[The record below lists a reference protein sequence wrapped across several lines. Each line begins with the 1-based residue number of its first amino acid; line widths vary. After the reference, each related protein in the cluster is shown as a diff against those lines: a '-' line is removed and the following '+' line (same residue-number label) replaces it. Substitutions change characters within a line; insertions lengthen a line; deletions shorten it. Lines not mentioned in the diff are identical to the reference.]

1 MHYVP
6 FRTLVRRAIA
16 LACLLPLA
24 ALGQTLNIS
33 NDVQSIATL
42 NDTTA
47 TLTGKAELHVTG
59 TSSPLAGST
68 VIHLNSSDAWF
79 FMDGIRPS
87 EVISTHLGR
96 VRVSGANA
104 INGTNVRV
112 TQYGNGT
119 VVIPHAPDFG
129 ALQVYDGQNLSG
141 SSASLTCYTAYDDT
155 SLGSFANAIRS
166 FRLKRGYTA
175 TIATEANG
183 TGHSRNYVAS
193 EGDLEITLLPAAL
206 DNAASFV
213 RVFPWVWTVKKGV
226 AGNIANDVD
235 ARWFY
240 NWNIDQNSAADL
252 EYVPIR
258 QQRWWPGLGQNWQ
271 TRGSNQLLGYNEP
284 NSADQS
290 NIAVGD
296 AVWSW
301 PDLLGTGLRLGSPAP
316 TDGGLNNW
324 LYPFMTQTAAENK
337 RVDFVAVHY
346 YRGHSDPANP
356 TGAANQFY
364 NFLLG
369 VYNTTRKPIWIT
381 EWNNGANWVSEPDPT
396 FAQQQATI
404 AAMLNMLENAHF
416 VERYAIYSWVEEVR
430 QLHYNAGGLTP
441 AGETYRDRISRIG
454 YLQEMPDPGT
464 SAQALYTFNADARD
478 SSGNGH
484 DTMIVGN
491 PVHVTGQTG
500 NALSFD
506 GTHDHLVVSGR
517 LGDSTDFT
525 FAGWVYPNST
535 AGWQRVFDFGDGT
548 LRYMFLSPRSGGGQ
562 LRFAI
567 NTGSGEQTLSA
578 SALPTGT
585 WSHVAVTI
593 SGNTGKLFVNGALVA
608 TNTSMSANPA
618 DVGTRLNYIGKSQF
632 GADPLFNGRLDD
644 LRFHPAALTDAE
656 VSALAAFVPSPW
668 VSADIGAVAAT
679 GAASYNAGTFTVT
692 GSGADIAGMADEFRY
707 VYQPGSGDGSII
719 ARVASVQNTA
729 PDAKAGVMYREST
742 AANSAFAAAYVTPG
756 VGVIF
761 QRRTSTGGGTASTIV
776 SGVTAPRWVRLTRAG
791 NNFTA
796 YYSSNGS
803 SWTQI
808 GSTLSIPMASAVQM
822 GLCVTSHLDGTL
834 CTSTIDSIT
843 ATP

>member
-1 MHYVP
+1 MVRCFVAAACFAP
-6 FRTLVRRAIA
+6 LVTF
-16 LACLLPLA
+16 
-24 ALGQTLNIS
+24 GQTMNID
-33 NDVQSIATL
+33 NDVQSVATL
-42 NDTTA
+42 DNTTA

-59 TSSPLAGST
+59 AGSPLSGST
-68 VIHLNSSDAWF
+68 VIHLNSADAWF
-79 FMDGIRPS
+79 FMDSIRPGT
-87 EVISTHLGR
+87 VISTHLSR

-104 INGTNVRV
+104 VNGTNVRV
-112 TQYGNGT
+112 AQYGNGA
-119 VVIPHAPDFG
+119 VVIPHAPAFG
-129 ALQVYDGQNLSG
+129 ALQVYNGQNLTG
-141 SSASLTCYTAYDDT
+141 SSTSLTPYTAYDDAA
-155 SLGSFANAIRS
+155 LGSFANAIRS

-183 TGHSRNYVAS
+183 TGHSRNYVAAD
-193 EGDLEITLLPAAL
+193 GDLEITLLPTAL
-206 DNAASFV
+206 DNAVSFV
-213 RVFPWVWTVKKGV
+213 RIFPWVWTVKKGV
-226 AGNIANDVD
+226 AGNIANDVN
-235 ARWFY
+235 AWWFY
-240 NWNIDQNSAADL
+240 NWNIDQNSTADL

-301 PDLLGTGLRLGSPAP
+301 PDLLGTGLRVGSPAP
-316 TDGGLNNW
+316 TDGGLSSW

-346 YRGHSDPANP
+346 YRGFSNPADPN
-356 TGAANQFY
+356 GAANQFY

-369 VYNTTRKPIWIT
+369 IYNTTKKPIWIT
-381 EWNNGANWVSEPDPT
+381 EWNNGANWVAEPDPT

-404 AAMLNMLENAHF
+404 AAMLTMLENAHF

-441 AGETYRDRISRIG
+441 AGVTYRDRVSKIG

-464 SAQALYTFNADARD
+464 TADALYAFDSNARD

-484 DTMIVGN
+484 DTMVVGN
-491 PVHVTGQTG
+491 PSSVTGQVG

-506 GTHDHLVVSGR
+506 GTSDHLVASSK

-548 LRYMFLSPRSGGGQ
+548 LRYLFLSPRSSGGQ

-567 NTGSGEQTLSA
+567 NTGGGEQQLSA
-578 SALPTGT
+578 TALPTGT

-608 TNTSMSANPA
+608 TNTSMSANPV

-632 GADPLFNGRLDD
+632 AADPLFNGRLDD
-644 LRFHPAALTDAE
+644 LRFHSTALTDAQI
-656 VSALAAFVPSPW
+656 AAIAGVLPSPW
-668 VSADIGAVAAT
+668 LAADIGAVGTT
-679 GAASYNAGTFTVT
+679 GSSSYNSGTFTVV
-692 GSGADIAGMADEFRY
+692 GSGADIAGTADEFRY
-707 VYQPGSGDGSII
+707 VYQAGTGDGSIV

-729 PDAKAGVMYREST
+729 PDAKAGVMYRESS
-742 AANSAFAAAYVTPG
+742 AANSRFAAVYVTPG
-756 VGVIF
+756 VGVVF
-761 QRRTSTGGGTASTIV
+761 QRRISTGGGTASTVV
-776 SGVTAPRWVRLTRAG
+776 SGITAPRWVRIVRTG
-791 NNFTA
+791 NNFAA
-796 YYSSNGS
+796 YYSSNGT

-808 GSTLSIPMASAVQM
+808 GSTTAITMTTAVQL

-834 CTSTIDSIT
+834 CTSTMDSVT